1 MTKNKFY
8 TEYFNKFC
16 KLIYNEGF
24 KNLVN
29 LENKILEI
37 KRKKYSLFVYGNGG
51 SAAVAS
57 HFNTDAFNKCGI
69 ASNTLGD
76 KSLITCLA
84 NDYGFEKIIKI
95 NISKFA
101 TKKDLVIL
109 ISSSGESR
117 NMINAARFCK
127 NKKIFLVTL
136 TGFNKNN
143 SLKRLGNINLW
154 VDSKE
159 YNYIENIHQLWLLSV
174 LDKIS
179 KNQK

>member
-1 MTKNKFY
+1 MKKNKFY
-8 TEYFNKFC
+8 TEYFNKFS

-24 KNLVN
+24 KELVN

-37 KRKKYSLFVYGNGG
+37 KKKNYSLFVYGNGG

-57 HFNTDAFNKCGI
+57 HFNIDAFNKCGI
-69 ASNTLGD
+69 TSNTLGD

-84 NDYGFEKIIKI
+84 NDYGFENLIKI
-95 NISKFA
+95 NISRFV

-117 NMINAARFCK
+117 NMINAAKFCK
-127 NKKIFLVTL
+127 NKKIFLITL

-143 SLKRLGNINLW
+143 SLKKLGNVNLW
-154 VDSKE
+154 VDSKK

-179 KNQK
+179 KN